1 MQPHFISVY
10 SDIGAGKHGTTHGVQ
25 MIADRTKARFANAS
39 FCSIVADYQKQ
50 TPLHPAAK
58 YIENLLPFFTE
69 KLVPQLSQELQTAEQ
84 NNHFPVIISGDHS
97 NAMGNLAA
105 FRNHHKDA
113 KVGVVWI
120 DAHADLHS
128 IFTTPSGNMHGM
140 PLAASL
146 DLDNKQCQQANPD
159 DIAQQKWQQLKNL
172 AVAKNFST
180 ENLYFLG
187 LRSYESPE
195 ESLLNEH
202 QIFAYSAKG
211 DNILN
216 ANQNLPL
223 DEILSILLAQL
234 QGLDAIYISFDIDA
248 LDAVFVPATGTPEPQ
263 GYTPDEVRQI
273 FNALF
278 TLPNIKLFEITE
290 FNPTLDDDRQKHQ
303 AIFDLFDDVL
313 TLIEQR

>member
-1 MQPHFISVY
+1 MRPHFIEVY
-10 SDIGAGKHGTTHGVQ
+10 SDIGAGKHGTTHGVE
-25 MIADRTKARFANAS
+25 MIAKRCKARFTDANAHQ
-39 FCSIVADYQKQ
+39 IVADYQKQ
-50 TPLHPAAK
+50 NPQHAAAK
-58 YIENLLPFFTE
+58 YIENLLPFFAD
-69 KLVPQLSQELQTAEQ
+69 KLVPQLSHELKLAEQ
-84 NNHFPVIISGDHS
+84 AGDFPVIISGDHS

-146 DLDNKQCQQANPD
+146 GLDNKQCQQADPNED
-159 DIAQQKWQQLKNL
+159 AQAKWNALKNL
-172 AVAKNFST
+172 AISPNFSPD
-180 ENLYFLG
+180 NLYFLG

-211 DNILN
+211 RNIIDDRQTLS
-216 ANQNLPL
+216 L
-223 DEILSILLAQL
+223 DEVLQKLLGEL
-234 QGLDAIYISFDIDA
+234 KELDVVYISFDVDA
-248 LDAVFVPATGTPEPQ
+248 LDAALIPATGTPEPQ
-263 GYTPDEVRQI
+263 GYNPDEAMQI
-273 FNALF
+273 FSALF

-290 FNPTLDDDRQKHQ
+290 FNPTLDTDSQKHQ
-303 AIFDLFDDVL
+303 TIFDLFDQVL